1 MTGGR
6 AVILGPTGKNF
17 AAGMSGGIAYVLDIK
32 RDLYMRI
39 NKSMVSMETVTER
52 HDIEELRDLIER
64 HVNAT
69 GSQLGKR
76 ILANFSAY
84 LPSFKKVI
92 PQDYSRMLQAILQ
105 REERGMTREQAE
117 IDAFYATVNQ

>member
-6 AVILGPTGKNF
+6 AVILGPPGKNF
-17 AAGMSGGIAYVLDIK
+17 AAGMSGGVAYVLDIK

-52 HDIEELRDLIER
+52 HDIDELRDLIER
-64 HVNAT
+64 HVKAT
-69 GSQLGKR
+69 DSQLGKR

-84 LPSFKKVI
+84 LPSFKKII